1 MNMAADIPK
10 QALSQRVVNMF
21 ENDAADPDVVQGAWF
36 PVDVSA
42 RRLRFSVETGTGG
55 VVLVEGRDLHRTA
68 GGDTTAV
75 DVVLGTFRADGVLI
89 ADNEPR
95 FDYVRASTIT
105 QPGAGT
111 ARVYLVRG

>member
-1 MNMAADIPK
+1 MAADIPK
-10 QALSQRVVNMF
+10 QALSQRVVNII
-21 ENDAADPDVVQGAWF
+21 ENSAADPDVVQGAWF

-55 VVLVEGRDLHRTA
+55 VVVIEGRDLHRSA
-68 GGDTTAV
+68 DGETTAV
-75 DVVLGTFRADGVLI
+75 DIILGTFRADGVLI

-95 FDYVRASTIT
+95 FDYVRAVTTT
-105 QPGAGT
+105 QPTADT